1 MGNSSNDILL
11 FQEQIPPLP
20 QVSASFGHSLI
31 LSYSCLLF
39 SVQSYSNYTVDSTQE
54 TWVQIFSKFLMQQAA
69 IASAKTTTDIHFNY
83 LLKL

>member
-11 FQEQIPPLP
+11 FQEQTPPLP

-31 LSYSCLLF
+31 LSHSCLLF

-54 TWVQIFSKFLMQQAA
+54 T
-69 IASAKTTTDIHFNY
+69 
-83 LLKL
+83 